1 MNLLPAN
8 SAPFI
13 ASSGSEVI
21 AGQPA
26 ILGVGY
32 DGTTSFR
39 PGTRWGP
46 DGVRRVSDAGI
57 ETYSPAQ
64 DRDLEDLVFSDL
76 GNLDVPHGAP
86 EPVIEAAY
94 SATVEVLAA
103 GGIPIILGGEH
114 SITPGPVRA
123 VFEKYPELAV
133 IQFDAH
139 ADLREEWNGSQNSH
153 ACAMRRILDF
163 LPEERLLQ
171 VGIRSGTREEF
182 GEMKKSGRLIAPTAE
197 ALTSALARV
206 DRRPLYVTF
215 DIDFFD
221 PSCVSGTGTP
231 EPGGIDWVTCESLLA
246 VLSGKNVVGLDIM
259 ELAPALDVSEVSS
272 VVAAKLLREFLLLI
286 GSPQKR
292 IR

>member
-1 MNLLPAN
+1 MDLLPAN

-13 ASSGSEVI
+13 ASCGSKLIE
-21 AGQPA
+21 GRPA

-39 PGTRWGP
+39 SGTRRGP
-46 DGVRRVSDAGI
+46 DGVRSVSDAGI
-57 ETYSPAQ
+57 ETYSPVQ
-64 DRDLEDLVFSDL
+64 DRDLEDVVFSDL
-76 GNLDVPHGAP
+76 GNLEIPHGAP

-94 SATVEVLAA
+94 AATAEILKA
-103 GGIPIILGGEH
+103 GAIPVILGGEH

-123 VFEKYPELAV
+123 AFEKYPDLAV

-139 ADLREEWNGSQNSH
+139 ADLREEWNGSRNSH

-163 LPEERLLQ
+163 LPAERLLQ

-182 GEMKKSGRLIAPTAE
+182 QEMREAGRLVVPTAE
-197 ALTSALARV
+197 ALTSALAAV
-206 DRRPLYVTF
+206 KGRPLYVTF

-221 PSCVSGTGTP
+221 PSCVPGTGTP
-231 EPGGIDWVTCESLLA
+231 EPGGIDWATCESLLA
-246 VLSGKNVVGLDIM
+246 GLAGEKIVGLDIM
-259 ELAPALDVSEVSS
+259 ELAPTLDTSEVSS

-286 GSPQKR
+286 G
-292 IR
+292 